1 MLGFVYKEWFTDQ
14 FETFINKTVV
24 DYREDPDLQNIVDF
38 TQGYVCLF
46 HHIPNYKDKIIFI

>member
-1 MLGFVYKEWFTDQ
+1 MYKEWFTDQ

-38 TQGYVCLF
+38 TQGYVCFL
-46 HHIPNYKDKIIFI
+46 HNIPYKKDELKFI